1 MANTKK
7 LNDNINKMLL
17 LRYRKKT
24 LFLNFVLVENVA
36 SREKSQNTIFFLSLF
51 LFCISIEIPEMQ
63 IRPWIFFNL
72 KNVLSSLSFFINIH

>member
-17 LRYRKKT
+17 LRYRKKA

-36 SREKSQNTIFFLSLF
+36 SREKSQNTIFFLGWF

-63 IRPWIFFNL
+63 IRP
-72 KNVLSSLSFFINIH
+72 